1 MAVKQLYP
9 NQRPTLNLNFAR
21 TKSLDPRMTW
31 TRNSIATYV
40 GSDGLIKT
48 AAANE
53 PRFGHHP
60 TTLESLG
67 LMMESDDPQH
77 VQYSEAFNNA
87 YWTNDGNNITF
98 VTGQT
103 APDGSS
109 NAIKF
114 TNSGG
119 GERLYKQNVYT
130 HGTAATRRFVFSIF
144 GKWAGTGG
152 STLKLKIVM
161 SITGTV
167 ECSFNLNTGEVVSG
181 SNTGSSAK
189 VHQYPNGWYRLE
201 FNKSGSNNDVVDIE
215 IITEQSDI
223 ILWGAQFENKRNRNS
238 ASSYIPT
245 SGSALT
251 RPADSVGMVPAAD
264 WRDGLSVGTVFCK
277 YYVLLRT
284 SYGSVW
290 RIGSGP
296 SINWNGVAYDDE
308 TINSPIKLYGNSG
321 AAYSSPNGEF
331 KPDIGVMGY
340 SSGDSAYCINGGL
353 IRTSTNAITSTPNS
367 TTNLI
372 TSSVSQWNNKCD
384 GFICQFVFW
393 PQRFTNDQIKDLSRM
408 GEAVP

>member
-21 TKSLDPRMTW
+21 SKTLDPRMTW
-31 TRNSIATYV
+31 TRNSTATYV

-48 AAANE
+48 AAVNE

-87 YWTNDGNNITF
+87 YWTNDGGNITF

-130 HGTAATRRFVFSIF
+130 HGTTPLRRFVFSIF
-144 GKWAGTGG
+144 GKWAGTSG

-181 SNTGSSAK
+181 SNTGASAK

-245 SGSALT
+245 SGSTLT
-251 RPADSVGMVPAAD
+251 RAADSVGMVPAAD

-284 SYGSVW
+284 GYGSVW
-290 RIGSGP
+290 RIGGSS
-296 SINWNGVAYDDE
+296 SINWNGSAYDDE
-308 TINSPIKLYGNSG
+308 TINSPVKIQGNAG
-321 AAYSSPNGEF
+321 AAYSSPNGEL
-331 KPDIGVMGY
+331 KPDIGVIGY

-353 IRTSTNAITSTPNS
+353 IRTSTLSISTPDS

-372 TSSVSQWNNKCD
+372 TSDSSQWNNKCD

-393 PQRFTNDQIKDLSRM
+393 PQRVTNDQIKDLSRM
-408 GEAVP
+408 GEAIP

>member
-9 NQRPTLNLNFAR
+9 NQRPSLNLNFAR
-21 TKSLDPRMTW
+21 SKTLDPRMTW

-40 GSDGLIKT
+40 GNDGLIKT
-48 AAANE
+48 AAAHE
-53 PRFGHHP
+53 PRFGYHP

-67 LMMESDDPQH
+67 LMIESEDPQH
-77 VQYSEAFNNA
+77 VQYSEAFNNV

-130 HGTAATRRFVFSIF
+130 HGTSNDKRFVFSIF
-144 GKWAGTGG
+144 GKWAGTNG
-152 STLKLKIVM
+152 STVKLKIVL
-161 SITGTV
+161 SITGTA
-167 ECSFNLNTGEVVSG
+167 ECSWNLNTGEVVDG
-181 SNTGSSAK
+181 SNTGTNAK
-189 VHQYPNGWYRLE
+189 IHQYPNGWYRLE
-201 FNKSGSNNDVVDIE
+201 FNKGGSNNDVCDIE

-223 ILWGAQFENKRNRNS
+223 ILWGAQFENKRSKNY

-245 SGSALT
+245 SGSSLT
-251 RPADSVGMVPAAD
+251 RVADICGMVPAAN

-277 YYVLLRT
+277 YYVLGKAQF
-284 SYGSVW
+284 GSVW
-290 RIGSGP
+290 RIGGSP
-296 SINWNGVAYDDE
+296 SINWNGSAYDDE
-308 TINSPIKLYGNSG
+308 TTNTPVKIQGNAG
-321 AAYSSPNGEF
+321 AAYATANGLF
-331 KPDIGVMGY
+331 KPEIGVIGL

-353 IRTSTNAITSTPNS
+353 IRTSTRSISTPDS
-367 TTNLI
+367 TTSLI
-372 TSSVSQWNNKCD
+372 TSNVSQYNNKCD

-393 PQRFTNDQIKDLSRM
+393 PKRLTNDQIEDLSRM

>member
-21 TKSLDPRMTW
+21 SKILDPRITW

-48 AAANE
+48 AAAHE
-53 PRFGHHP
+53 PRFGYHP

-67 LMMESDDPQH
+67 LMMESGDPQH

-130 HGTAATRRFVFSIF
+130 HGTSADRRFVFSIF
-144 GKWAGTGG
+144 GKWAGTSG

-167 ECSFNLNTGEVVSG
+167 ECSWNLNTGEVVDG
-181 SNTGSSAK
+181 SNTGTGAK
-189 VHQYPNGWYRLE
+189 ILQHPNGWYRLE
-201 FNKSGSNNDVVDIE
+201 FNKQGSNNDVVDIE

-223 ILWGAQFENKRNRNS
+223 ILWGAQFENKRSKNY

-245 SGSALT
+245 SGSTLS
-251 RPADSVGMVPAAD
+251 RVEDSCGMVPAAD

-277 YYVLLRT
+277 YYVLGRT
-284 SYGSVW
+284 AYGSVW
-290 RIGSGP
+290 RIGYSP
-296 SINWNGVAYDDE
+296 DISWNGQPY
-308 TINSPIKLYGNSG
+308 NSESQNGPVKIQGN
-321 AAYSSPNGEF
+321 ASSALSTPNGLF
-331 KPDIGVMGY
+331 KPDVGVIGY
-340 SSGDSAYCINGGL
+340 SSGDSAYCLNGGS
-353 IRTSTNAITSTPNS
+353 IRTSSNAISTPNS
-367 TTNLI
+367 STSLI
-372 TSSVSQWNNKCD
+372 TSNQANWNNKAD
-384 GFICQFVFW
+384 GFISQFVFW
-393 PQRFTNDQIKDLSRM
+393 PQRLTNDQIKDLSRM